1 MRRILKATRQ
11 RFERGAIAVEA
22 AFVLPILL
30 IIVGFPSVY
39 LAFYCRQ
46 YSAEQKAVHDAALY
60 LSTAPRTEMI
70 TAGPDGNPIAL
81 TLASTIMSKEMA
93 GLVPSGTA
101 LNQGISCLYRMATS
115 PMMMPCTVANNQAP
129 TQTLIL
135 IGVSMH
141 VTYVDPLTGS
151 DTGRAITTYAPVSYL
166 GN

>member
-1 MRRILKATRQ
+1 MRRTLKATRR

-30 IIVGFPSVY
+30 IIVGLPSVY

-60 LSTAPRTEMI
+60 LSTAPRAEMI
-70 TAGPDGNPIAL
+70 TAGPDGNPVAL
-81 TLASTIMSKEMA
+81 TLASAIMSKEMA
-93 GLVPSGTA
+93 GLVPSGTS
-101 LNQGISCLYRMATS
+101 LNPGISCLYRVAAS
-115 PMMMPCTVANNQAP
+115 PMMLPCTVANNQDP
-129 TQTLIL
+129 TRTLL
-135 IGVSMH
+135 QIGVSMR

-151 DTGRAITTYAPVSYL
+151 DTGHSIAPYAPVSYL